1 MCYNQDNFLQSY
13 TTSARKGIIVRNNI
27 EFESGFTKEEALA
40 EASRC
45 LQCKVP
51 MCRKGCPVN
60 NAIPQ
65 FIKALRE
72 EDYNHGLE
80 AIYRH
85 SYLPAVCGRVCPQEK
100 QCEAG
105 CILARKGKAI
115 RIGKLEQYIADIG
128 KEVQFTK
135 VPSTM
140 GKIAVIGSGPA
151 GLAAAVQLAQLGYA
165 VTVFEGESEPGGV
178 LLHGI
183 PEYRLPKDVV
193 RREIDKIKNLGVEFK
208 CNTLIGVNLLLD
220 NLFSKGYQAVFIGTG
235 AGLPQ
240 RLNIPGESL
249 EGVISALFVLQTINL
264 YNLGQLPDVELPV
277 ERGEK
282 VVVIGAG
289 NVAMDAARTSS
300 RLGAEVTVLA
310 RRGIDQMAARDI
322 ERDEAIAEG
331 VIIRPFTVPLEILGD
346 EHVSGIKC
354 ANTELADDGQLRIKE
369 EESFVLP
376 ADKVIYA
383 IGQRAFARIVSTS
396 EGFEVDKRGL
406 LICDDHGMTTREGVF
421 AAGDVVHGP
430 ATVVKAMGEGRRIAI
445 EMHAYL
451 LRKNHDELK
460 A

>member
-1 MCYNQDNFLQSY
+1 MCYNQYYFFVTATLRQISG
-13 TTSARKGIIVRNNI
+13 GIIVRNNL
-27 EFESGFTKEEALA
+27 EFESGFTKEEALV

-45 LQCKVP
+45 LQCKKP
-51 MCRKGCPVN
+51 LCRMGCPVN

-65 FIKALRE
+65 FIKALKE
-72 EDYNHGLE
+72 EDYTHGLE

-115 RIGKLEQYIADIG
+115 RIGKLEQFIADRG
-128 KEVQFTK
+128 RDVEFNK
-135 VPSTM
+135 VVSTM
-140 GKIAVIGSGPA
+140 GSIAVIGSGPA

-165 VTVFEGESEPGGV
+165 VTIFEGESEPGGV

-193 RREIDKIKNLGVEFK
+193 RREIEKIKKLGVEFRLD
-208 CNTLIGVNLLLD
+208 TLIGVD
-220 NLFSKGYQAVFIGTG
+220 LFLEDLFNAGYQAVFVGTG

-240 RLNIPGESL
+240 RLNISGESL
-249 EGVISALFVLQTINL
+249 EGVLSALFVLQTVNL
-264 YNLGQLPDVELPV
+264 YNLGQLPEVELPV

-282 VVVIGAG
+282 VIVIGAG

-331 VIIRPFTVPLEILGD
+331 VLIRPFTAPLEILGD
-346 EHVSGIKC
+346 GRVTGVQC
-354 ANTELADDGQLRIKE
+354 ANTMVSENGKLLVKE
-369 EESFVLP
+369 DETFVLP
-376 ADKVIYA
+376 ADKVIFA
-383 IGQRAFARIVSTS
+383 IGQKPFARIVSTS
-396 EGFEVDKRGL
+396 EGFTVDQNGL
-406 LICDDHGMTTREGVF
+406 LISDDHGMTTREGVF

-451 LRKNHDELK
+451 LRKSQP
-460 A
+460 

>member
-1 MCYNQDNFLQSY
+1 M
-13 TTSARKGIIVRNNI
+13 
-27 EFESGFTKEEALA
+27 
-40 EASRC
+40 
-45 LQCKVP
+45 
-51 MCRKGCPVN
+51 GCPVN

-65 FIKALRE
+65 FIKALKE
-72 EDYNHGLE
+72 EDYTHGLE

-115 RIGKLEQYIADIG
+115 RIGKLEQFIADRG
-128 KEVQFTK
+128 RDVEFNK
-135 VPSTM
+135 VVSTM
-140 GKIAVIGSGPA
+140 GSIAVIGSGPA

-165 VTVFEGESEPGGV
+165 VTIFEGESEPGGV

-193 RREIDKIKNLGVEFK
+193 RREIEKIKKLGVEFRLD
-208 CNTLIGVNLLLD
+208 TLIGVD
-220 NLFSKGYQAVFIGTG
+220 LFLEDLFNAGYQAVFVGTG

-240 RLNIPGESL
+240 RLNISGESL
-249 EGVISALFVLQTINL
+249 EGVLSALFVLQTVNL
-264 YNLGQLPDVELPV
+264 YNLGQLPEVELPV

-282 VVVIGAG
+282 VIVIGAG

-331 VIIRPFTVPLEILGD
+331 VLIRPFTAPLEILGD
-346 EHVSGIKC
+346 GRVTGVQC
-354 ANTELADDGQLRIKE
+354 ANTMVSENGKLLVKE
-369 EESFVLP
+369 DETFVLP
-376 ADKVIYA
+376 ADKVIFA
-383 IGQRAFARIVSTS
+383 IGQKPFARIVSTS
-396 EGFEVDKRGL
+396 EGFTVDQNGL
-406 LICDDHGMTTREGVF
+406 LISDDHGMTTREGVF

-451 LRKNHDELK
+451 LRKSQP
-460 A
+460 

>member
-1 MCYNQDNFLQSY
+1 MGS
-13 TTSARKGIIVRNNI
+13 NI
-27 EFESGFTKEEALA
+27 EFESGFSKEEALE

-45 LQCKVP
+45 LQCKRP

-65 FIKALRE
+65 FIKALKE
-72 EDYNHGLE
+72 ENYNLGLD

-105 CILARKGKAI
+105 CILSRKGRAI
-115 RIGKLEQYIADIG
+115 RIGKLEQFIADSE
-128 KEVQFTK
+128 KDAEFPK
-135 VPSTM
+135 VISTM
-140 GKIAVIGSGPA
+140 GAVAVIGSGPA
-151 GLAAAVQLAQLGYA
+151 GLAASVQLAQLGYA
-165 VTVFEGESEPGGV
+165 VTIFEGEAEPGGV

-193 RREIDKIKNLGVEFK
+193 RREIEKIKNLGVEFK
-208 CNTLIGVNLLLD
+208 LNTLVGVDLFLD
-220 NLFSKGYQAVFIGTG
+220 DLFARGYQAVFIGTG

-240 RLNIPGESL
+240 KLNILGENL

-264 YNLGQLPDVELPV
+264 FNLGQLPEVELPIKHG
-277 ERGEK
+277 ER

-300 RLGAEVTVLA
+300 RLGSEVTVLA
-310 RRGIDQMAARDI
+310 RRGVDQMAARDI

-331 VIIRPFTVPLEILGD
+331 VMIRAFTAPLEVLGA
-346 EHVSGIKC
+346 EFVSGVRC
-354 ANTELADDGQLRIKE
+354 AATEVSEDGRLIVKE
-369 EESFVLP
+369 EESFVIP

-383 IGQRAFARIVSTS
+383 IGQRPFARIVSTS
-396 EGFEVDKRGL
+396 EGFEVDKLGL
-406 LICDDHGMTTREGVF
+406 LLSDDHGMTTREGVF

-430 ATVVKAMGEGRRIAI
+430 ATVVMAMGEGRRIAI
-445 EMHAYL
+445 EIHAYL
-451 LRKNHDELK
+451 LRKNQSTSTC
-460 A
+460 

>member
-1 MCYNQDNFLQSY
+1 M
-13 TTSARKGIIVRNNI
+13 RNNS
-27 EFESGFTKEEALA
+27 EFESGFSKEEALA

-45 LQCKVP
+45 LQCKRP
-51 MCRKGCPVN
+51 LCRKGCPVN

-72 EDYNHGLE
+72 EDYNLGLE

-100 QCEAG
+100 QCEAS
-105 CILARKGKAI
+105 CILGRKGKAI
-115 RIGKLEQYIADIG
+115 RIGKLEQFIADRG
-128 KEVQFTK
+128 KNVEFTK
-135 VPSTM
+135 VISTM
-140 GKIAVIGSGPA
+140 GAIAVIGSGPA

-165 VTVFEGESEPGGV
+165 VTIFEGEAEPGGV

-193 RREIDKIKNLGVEFK
+193 RCEIEKIKNLGVEFK
-208 CNTLIGVNLLLD
+208 LNTLIGVDLFLD
-220 NLFSKGYQAVFIGTG
+220 DLFAEGYQAVFIGTG

-240 RLNIPGESL
+240 KLNIPGEDL
-249 EGVISALFVLQTINL
+249 EGVISALFVLQTTNL
-264 YNLGQLPDVELPV
+264 YNLGQLPKVELPI
-277 ERGEK
+277 ESGEK

-310 RRGIDQMAARDI
+310 RRGMDQMAARDV

-331 VIIRPFTVPLEILGD
+331 VMIRPFTAPLEILG
-346 EHVSGIKC
+346 EEFVSGVRC
-354 ANTELADDGQLRIKE
+354 ASTEVTEDGRVSVKAG
-369 EESFVLP
+369 ESFVLP

-396 EGFEVDKRGL
+396 EGFEVDKHGL
-406 LICDDHGMTTREGVF
+406 LISNDHGMTTREGVF

-451 LRKNHDELK
+451 LRKK
-460 A
+460 

>member
-1 MCYNQDNFLQSY
+1 MGNY
-13 TTSARKGIIVRNNI
+13 I
-27 EFESGFTKEEALA
+27 ELESGFTKDKALA

-45 LQCKVP
+45 LQCKKP
-51 MCRKGCPVN
+51 TCRKGCPVN

-65 FIKALRE
+65 FIKAIKE
-72 EDYNHGLE
+72 GDYHQGLE

-105 CILARKGKAI
+105 CILGRKGKAI
-115 RIGKLEQYIADIG
+115 RIGKLEQFIADSG
-128 KEVQFTK
+128 KDVEFPK
-135 VPSTM
+135 VVSTM
-140 GKIAVIGSGPA
+140 GAVAVIGSGPA

-165 VTVFEGESEPGGV
+165 VTVFEGEAEPGGV

-193 RREIDKIKNLGVEFK
+193 RREIEKIKNLGVEFQL
-208 CNTLIGVNLLLD
+208 NTLIGVDIFLD
-220 NLFSKGYQAVFIGTG
+220 DLFAKGYQAVFIGTG

-240 RLNIPGESL
+240 KLNIPGEDL
-249 EGVISALFVLQTINL
+249 EGVVSALFVLQTINL
-264 YNLGQLPDVELPV
+264 YNLGQLPEVELPV

-300 RLGAEVTVLA
+300 RLGADVTVLA
-310 RRGIDQMAARDI
+310 RRGMDQMAARDI

-331 VIIRPFTVPLEILGD
+331 VVIRPFTAPLEILG
-346 EHVSGIKC
+346 EESVSGIKC
-354 ANTELADDGQLRIKE
+354 ATTEVSEEGRLIVKE
-369 EESFVLP
+369 EESFILP
-376 ADKVIYA
+376 ADKVIFA
-383 IGQRAFARIVSTS
+383 IGQRPFARIVSTS
-396 EGFEVDKRGL
+396 DGFDVDKRGL
-406 LICDDHGMTTREGVF
+406 LLSDDHGMTTREGVF

-451 LRKNHDELK
+451 LRKNQ